1 MNQRRFL
8 ALWTLAVAASSAA
21 FIVHLALRGKT
32 VDVGFRLGKLRAE
45 QAHLREVKRVLELE
59 ATSYQT
65 PKRVEMVA
73 RTLLGMTP
81 PQPEKVISL
90 RLNGAPEKP
99 KSPTPEVAAKEE
111 EAP

>member
-8 ALWTLAVAASSAA
+8 VLWCLAVAASSAA

-32 VDVGFRLGKLRAE
+32 VDVGYRLGLLRE
-45 QAHLREVKRVLELE
+45 QQAQLREVKRVLELE

-81 PQPEKVISL
+81 PAAEKVIAL
-90 RLNGAPEKP
+90 KTT
-99 KSPTPEVAAKEE
+99 PTPERPKTAAVANTEP
-111 EAP
+111 AP